1 MQSHGGATA
10 EVTKKPKSR
19 EVSSRFLSPASSTT
33 SSSTDYGSH
42 ESPNS
47 ILSPIKQKPRS
58 STDSRKPKTLKNS
71 GFLRGLWPSSSVP
84 SSSSKPDTL
93 ADFIGNERREELEER
108 KIKGKTDRNQSILNR
123 QRSCTEFSRFQNE
136 RSISSKENC
145 NPIFGGSMRYS
156 GKFKFPGISKSSN
169 SLQEDNILP
178 GRFSI
183 DEVSVRKNS
192 FSRGLSDLESQD
204 SGSEYSDG
212 AGKDFSASYMAPT
225 VSSRKHRIDVPS
237 RFMHDSS
244 SGSRRWS
251 GDPSDTYSS
260 NNSPKVFSL
269 KKKGNGDWA
278 SSPARSGSPKTPLG
292 EIKGKVNLKPPTS
305 PSRGKGVGNI
315 LSLGIELLKGRKS
328 SSSSS
333 STSPL
338 GPGSAEN
345 VHQLRMLHNRL
356 TLWRYSNARANAVN
370 ENVIKQAEVRL
381 VFQSRILYFKYLIIA

>member
-1 MQSHGGATA
+1 
-10 EVTKKPKSR
+10 
-19 EVSSRFLSPASSTT
+19 
-33 SSSTDYGSH
+33 
-42 ESPNS
+42 
-47 ILSPIKQKPRS
+47 
-58 STDSRKPKTLKNS
+58 
-71 GFLRGLWPSSSVP
+71 
-84 SSSSKPDTL
+84 
-93 ADFIGNERREELEER
+93 
-108 KIKGKTDRNQSILNR
+108 
-123 QRSCTEFSRFQNE
+123 
-136 RSISSKENC
+136 
-145 NPIFGGSMRYS
+145 MRYS
-156 GKFKFPGISKSSN
+156 GKFKFPGKSKSSN
-169 SLQEDNILP
+169 LLQEDDILP

-183 DEVSVRKNS
+183 DEVAVRKNS

-212 AGKDFSASYMAPT
+212 AGKDLSASYMAPT

-237 RFMHDSS
+237 RFMHDLSS
-244 SGSRRWS
+244 RSRRWS
-251 GDPSDTYSS
+251 GDPSDIYSS
-260 NNSPKVFSL
+260 NNNTPKIFSL

-356 TLWRYSNARANAVN
+356 TQWRYSNARANAVN
-370 ENVIKQAEVRL
+370 ENVIKQAEVCR
-381 VFQSRILYFKYLIIA
+381 VFQSRILCFKYLIIA

>member
-1 MQSHGGATA
+1 
-10 EVTKKPKSR
+10 
-19 EVSSRFLSPASSTT
+19 
-33 SSSTDYGSH
+33 
-42 ESPNS
+42 
-47 ILSPIKQKPRS
+47 
-58 STDSRKPKTLKNS
+58 
-71 GFLRGLWPSSSVP
+71 
-84 SSSSKPDTL
+84 
-93 ADFIGNERREELEER
+93 
-108 KIKGKTDRNQSILNR
+108 
-123 QRSCTEFSRFQNE
+123 
-136 RSISSKENC
+136 
-145 NPIFGGSMRYS
+145 MRYS

-244 SGSRRWS
+244 SRSRRWS

-278 SSPARSGSPKTPLG
+278 SSPARPGSPKTPLG

-381 VFQSRILYFKYLIIA
+381 VFQSRILYFKYLIIALFIAFLFFLDFEFCWT